1 MKYLLVMALV
11 LGVFWMWRHNRHVE
25 KKEER
30 DKAKR
35 QAAVQK
41 LPPVDIVACAVCGV
55 HLPKSEALRS
65 ADSYFC
71 GDAHRRQA
79 GI

>member
-30 DKAKR
+30 DKAKH

-41 LPPVDIVACAVCGV
+41 LSPVDIVACAVCGV